1 LKAFNKILYVSLKQL
16 TKLKMEAFKSPLE
29 AFLHWEQESANQ
41 TFLIQPVDGKKI
53 TYTYKEAGEE
63 ARKIAAYLK
72 SLGLP
77 DQSHIALLSK
87 NCAHWIMS
95 DLAIMMAGYV
105 SIPIYPTLNAS
116 SANQILVHSESQAII
131 IGKLDDFESQKEGI
145 PDIPRISIGM
155 YGEEEG
161 KLWEA
166 IIDSTVP
173 LKEVHQTDPEDLHT
187 IIYTS
192 GTTGNP
198 KGVMHTGSNF
208 MESSSTLV
216 REFTLESKPK
226 LFSYLPLAHVAER
239 LLINS
244 GLVLGGSITF
254 AESLE
259 TFAKDLEAVQPNL
272 FFAVPRIWTKFRE
285 KILESIPQKKLN
297 ILLKIPILNRFIKNK
312 LKQKLGLKDAVFI
325 ASAAAPIAS
334 EIVEWYLKLDITI
347 YQGYG
352 MTEDC
357 CVSHFNVPG
366 ASKTGTVGRTFENV
380 KAKLSP
386 EGEICIKNNCLM
398 KGYYKA
404 PDITAEV
411 FDEEGY
417 LKTGDIG
424 EFDHDGFLSIVGRVK
439 DQFKTDKGKYIAP
452 SHIELLL
459 STNTDIEQICVVG
472 TGIPQPIALIT
483 LSELGKTKSK
493 KDLSNSLQASVNAI
507 NPTLEKHERLEKV
520 VIMKEDWNVANGLT
534 TPSLKVKRN
543 SIEKIHQQFYPDW
556 FHTSDQIIFE

>member
-1 LKAFNKILYVSLKQL
+1 MQ
-16 TKLKMEAFKSPLE
+16 EFKTPLE
-29 AFLHWEQESANQ
+29 AFLYWEKQSPNHSFLNQ
-41 TFLIQPVDGKKI
+41 PINGKQI
-53 TYTYKEAGEE
+53 TYTYKDAGTE
-63 ARKIAAYLK
+63 ARKMASYFK
-72 SLGLP
+72 SLNLP
-77 DQSHIALLSK
+77 DRSHIALLSK
-87 NCAHWIMS
+87 NCAHWIIT

-105 SIPIYPTLNAS
+105 SIPIYPTLNS
-116 SANQILVHSESQAII
+116 SSMNQILVHSEAKLII

-145 PDIPRISIGM
+145 PDIPRISIRL
-155 YGEEEG
+155 YGEQEG
-161 KLWEA
+161 RIWED
-166 IIDSTVP
+166 IINDTET
-173 LKEVHQTDPEDLHT
+173 LKDVYQPDPEDLHT

-192 GTTGNP
+192 GTTGTP

-216 REFTLESKPK
+216 KEFTLLNKPK

-239 LLINS
+239 LLNNA
-244 GLVLGGSITF
+244 GMVLGGSITF
-254 AESLE
+254 AESLD

-297 ILLKIPILNRFIKNK
+297 ILLKIPVLNGIIKKK
-312 LKQKLGLKDAVFI
+312 LKQKLGLSEAVFI

-334 EIVEWYLKLDITI
+334 EIVEWYLKLGITI

-357 CVSHFNVPG
+357 CVSHFNKPG
-366 ASKTGTVGRTFENV
+366 SSKIGTVGKTFDNV

-404 PDITAEV
+404 PELTAEV
-411 FDEEGY
+411 FDDEGY
-417 LKTGDIG
+417 LKTGDLG

-439 DQFKTDKGKYIAP
+439 DQFKTDKGKYISP
-452 SHIELLL
+452 SHIELLM
-459 STNTDIEQICVVG
+459 SGNTDIEQICIVG
-472 TGIPQPIALIT
+472 TGIPQPIALVT
-483 LSELGKTKSK
+483 LSELGKAKSK
-493 KDLSNSLQASVNAI
+493 QDLVKSLQDSVDTM
-507 NPTLEKHERLEKV
+507 NPSLEKHERIEKV
-520 VIMKEDWNVANGLT
+520 VVMKEDWNVANGLA

-543 SIEKIHQQFYPDW
+543 SIEKIHQQFYVSW
-556 FHTSDQIIFE
+556 FNTSDNVIFE